1 MALDGFRLISMDFDG
16 FRRISTDFDDN
27 DNYIFIK
34 YFYLSL
40 KKLCYVI

>member
-1 MALDGFRLISMDFDG
+1 MIKTMLMALDGFRLISVDFDG

-34 YFYLSL
+34 YFYLS
-40 KKLCYVI
+40 